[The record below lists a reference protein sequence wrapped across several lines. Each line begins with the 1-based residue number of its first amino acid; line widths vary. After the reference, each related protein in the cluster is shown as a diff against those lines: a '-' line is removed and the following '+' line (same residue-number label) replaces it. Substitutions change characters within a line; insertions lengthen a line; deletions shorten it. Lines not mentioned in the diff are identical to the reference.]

1 MGRPFVYGMSVEGD
15 NFTDRIRETAQ
26 LKKDLENGMNVIPMS
41 PRRMGKTSLVKK
53 VRSEISGPKIKIVLM
68 DIYDCRGACRLPVP
82 EVVPVWVHVGA
93 RPSGSRKQSR
103 RPNGHCKNVAIHS
116 NTILYI

>member
-1 MGRPFVYGMSVEGD
+1 MGRPFVYGMSVDGD
-15 NFTDRIRETAQ
+15 NFTGRIRETAR
-26 LKKDLENGMNVIPMS
+26 LKKDLENGMNVILMS
-41 PRRMGKTSLVKK
+41 PRRMGKTSTVNK
-53 VRSEISGPKIKIVLM
+53 VRSEISDPKIKVMVM

-82 EVVPVWVHVGA
+82 KVVHAWVHVGA
-93 RPSGSRKQSR
+93 RPSGSRKQSL